1 MSIPMPD
8 DEGVLPPRNNP
19 LGGIWDSGG
28 KSSEEVGKR
37 ARRASSALPGP
48 EREVSELSMDTRM
61 MGLSGLSPR
70 GPVEEVVIPAEACT
84 SMGEEREVTDG
95 VGVRALV
102 NVGLVVSTACI
113 ASTKE
118 V

>member
-8 DEGVLPPRNNP
+8 NEGVLPLKNKPF
-19 LGGIWDSGG
+19 GGICDSGG
-28 KSSEEVGKR
+28 KASEEVGKR
-37 ARRASSALPGP
+37 VRLASSALPSP
-48 EREVSELSMDTRM
+48 ERDVSELSVDEMTI
-61 MGLSGLSPR
+61 GLSGLSPW
-70 GPVEEVVIPAEACT
+70 GPVEEVIIPVEGFP
-84 SMGEEREVTDG
+84 SMGEESEVIDG
-95 VGVRALV
+95 VGVCALV